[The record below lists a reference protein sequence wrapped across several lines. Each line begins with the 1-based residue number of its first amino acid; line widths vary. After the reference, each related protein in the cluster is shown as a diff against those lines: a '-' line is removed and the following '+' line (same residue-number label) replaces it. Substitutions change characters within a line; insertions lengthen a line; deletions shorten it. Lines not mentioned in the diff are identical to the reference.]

1 MFLFVLFNSQT
12 AEFLMQ
18 ESGCRLD
25 HPAAAKFRQ
34 HVMDGD
40 WSKADS
46 DLNELKSLLEP
57 SSNQT
62 MQNNQPLNLYE
73 EMKFLL
79 LEQKYL
85 EYLEDGKVVYQNF
98 IKFQLII

>member
-1 MFLFVLFNSQT
+1 
-12 AEFLMQ
+12 MQ

-46 DLNELKSLLEP
+46 DLSELKSLLEP
-57 SSNQT
+57 SSNNVSL
-62 MQNNQPLNLYE
+62 NNHPVKLYE

-79 LEQKYL
+79 FEQKYL
-85 EYLEDGKVVYQNF
+85 EYLEDGKVVLY
-98 IKFQLII
+98 

>member
-1 MFLFVLFNSQT
+1 
-12 AEFLMQ
+12 MQ

-40 WSKADS
+40 WSKADC
-46 DLNELKSLLEP
+46 DLSELKSLLYP
-57 SSNQT
+57 SSNN
-62 MQNNQPLNLYE
+62 MLQNHESTNLYE

-85 EYLEDGKVVYQNF
+85 EYLEDGRVSDRNLF
-98 IKFQLII
+98 E

>member
-1 MFLFVLFNSQT
+1 
-12 AEFLMQ
+12 MQ

-40 WSKADS
+40 WNKADS
-46 DLNELKSLLEP
+46 DLTELKSLLDP
-57 SSNQT
+57 SSNNFEHQSG
-62 MQNNQPLNLYE
+62 NLYE

-85 EYLEDGKVVYQNF
+85 EYLEDGRVKENYIEQKKILVLF
-98 IKFQLII
+98 SC